1 MGCLTKIIQKM
12 GFLKP
17 NLDTAREVIRKSLLE
32 IHSPY
37 NDGWTSS
44 ACKQELYVLK
54 SWLED
59 EYAKLP
65 TFVEEEKWEQERL
78 VDLLKR

>member
-1 MGCLTKIIQKM
+1 M
-12 GFLKP
+12 GFQKP
-17 NLDTAREVIRKSLLE
+17 NLDGARSAIRTCLVE

-44 ACKQELYVLK
+44 ACKHDLYVLK

-59 EYAKLP
+59 EYKRLP
-65 TFVEEEKWEQERL
+65 IFVGEEVWEQER
-78 VDLLKR
+78 VVEILKR